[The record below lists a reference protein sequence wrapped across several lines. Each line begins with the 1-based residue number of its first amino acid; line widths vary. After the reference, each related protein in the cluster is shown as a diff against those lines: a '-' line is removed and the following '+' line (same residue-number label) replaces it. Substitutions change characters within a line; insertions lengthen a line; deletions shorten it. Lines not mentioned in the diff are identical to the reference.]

1 MSPLSLVVA
10 VVGALSFV
18 PMPAG
23 AVTPPAPASPTV
35 EITDVATQ
43 DHPRLELTV
52 AVTGLVD
59 VETISDG
66 LVVTED
72 GSPIE
77 VTSVTPATSAGMQVI
92 LLIDGSGS
100 MSGPPIEAARAA
112 AHGFVDGLPP
122 EVEIGVIGFGTLP
135 ERLQRPTLDRAAVHA
150 AIDELEAEGETALYD
165 SVRFAVRH
173 FSADTSVRRL
183 VLLSDG
189 GDTVSLTTLDDAVL
203 ATQDV
208 DVDVIELVTNES
220 NRANLDGLATDDVV
234 RSVSDPTLLSALY
247 GEVAETLA
255 RQLVVTARSEA
266 SGPTRLGVSIETPVG
281 AASAQT
287 RVRLPDATVPS
298 TRAPTPS
305 SVAVTVGPSGSVP
318 EAAAT
323 PALSETKSSSALPWA
338 GATLVV
344 GSLGLLILT
353 LRSGPSRAEVVSARL
368 QAATLVTSVPVDRRT
383 WRDSVAGALERRGRL
398 EQIESALRQAGMST
412 TPAELVA
419 TTVVGSIAS
428 GVVIGYL
435 LHPVVGLLAAVLV
448 PLVARA
454 VVNRKIA
461 KRRQQFVDQLP
472 DVLQLIQSMLTS
484 GFGLLQAL
492 KATSE
497 QVAEPARSC
506 FAQAMFAARSGRD
519 ITHALRD
526 VADEMQSSDF
536 DWVVTAI
543 EINREIGGDLSTILA
558 SVADG
563 VRERQRLRGQVRALT
578 AEGRLSAWVMLAL
591 PPGVLAFS
599 AMSNPEY
606 VGRLFRG
613 AGLVLLALAIA
624 LMAIG
629 YFWMRRM
636 INKVMG

>member
-1 MSPLSLVVA
+1 MSPLSFAVAMVGVVSLA
-10 VVGALSFV
+10 PMDVGASPV
-18 PMPAG
+18 A
-23 AVTPPAPASPTV
+23 TPISV
-35 EITDVATQ
+35 EITDVGFD
-43 DHPRLELTV
+43 DHPTIDLTI

-59 VETISDG
+59 LSAVADG
-66 LVVTED
+66 LAVTED
-72 GSPIE
+72 GAPIE
-77 VTSVTPATSAGMQVI
+77 VLSVAPATSAGMQVI

-100 MSGPPIEAARAA
+100 MSGAPIDAARTA
-112 AHGFVDGLPP
+112 AHGFVDGLPA
-122 EVEIGVIGFGTLP
+122 EVEVGVIGFGTLP
-135 ERLQRPTLDRAAVHA
+135 ERLQRPTLDRSDVHE
-150 AIDELEAEGETALYD
+150 AIDRLGADGETALYD
-165 SVRFAVRH
+165 SVRYAVRH
-173 FSADTSVRRL
+173 FSDDAVVRRL

-189 GDTVSLTTLDDAVL
+189 GDTVSLTTLDDAVR

-208 DVDVIELVTNES
+208 TVDVIELVTNES

-234 RSVSDPTLLSALY
+234 RSVTDPALLSSLY
-247 GEVAETLA
+247 GEVAESFA
-255 RQLVVTARSEA
+255 QQLVVTAASES
-266 SGPTRLGVSIETPVG
+266 SGPTRIGVSVETPAGAVG
-281 AASAQT
+281 SAT
-287 RVRLPDATVPS
+287 RVRLPAATVP
-298 TRAPTPS
+298 TTAVAAPTTVQAPS
-305 SVAVTVGPSGSVP
+305 TD
-318 EAAAT
+318 AADDPVIA
-323 PALSETKSSSALPWA
+323 SSSTGSDSTTRRLV
-338 GATLVV
+338 GAVLVV
-344 GSLGLLILT
+344 AAVALLIVS
-353 LRSGPSRAEVVSARL
+353 LRSGPSKAELVSARL
-368 QAATLVTSVPVDRRT
+368 QATPSTTDRTPSQST
-383 WRDSVAGALERRGRL
+383 WRDSVAGALERRNRL
-398 EQIESALRQAGMST
+398 DQLESALRRAGMTT
-412 TPAELVA
+412 TPAELVV
-419 TTVVGSIAS
+419 TTVAAMVGVAL
-428 GVVIGYL
+428 VVGLL
-435 LHPVVGLLAAVLV
+435 LHPVVGLLAAALV

-454 VVNRKIA
+454 VVNRRIA
-461 KRRQQFVDQLP
+461 KRRAQFVEQLP

-519 ITHALRD
+519 ISDALRD

-606 VGRLFRG
+606 VGQLFRG
-613 AGLVLLALAIA
+613 AGLVLLVVAVT

-636 INKVMG
+636 INKVMA

>member
-1 MSPLSLVVA
+1 MSALSFAVA
-10 VVGALSFV
+10 VVGMLSI
-18 PMPAG
+18 
-23 AVTPPAPASPTV
+23 APATVPSPPVAGPVAV
-35 EITDVATQ
+35 EITDITHD
-43 DHPRLELTV
+43 DHPSIDLTV

-59 VETISDG
+59 LETVTDG

-72 GSPIE
+72 GEPID
-77 VTSVTPATSAGMQVI
+77 VVSVTPATSAGMQVI

-100 MSGPPIEAARAA
+100 MSGAPIEAARTA

-122 EVEIGVIGFGTLP
+122 EVEVGVIGFGSLP
-135 ERLQRPTLDRAAVHA
+135 ERLQRPTLDRSSVHA
-150 AIDELEAEGETALYD
+150 AIDQLDAEGETALYD
-165 SVRFAVRH
+165 SVRYAVRH
-173 FSADTSVRRL
+173 FSDDAAVRRL

-189 GDTVSLTTLDDAVL
+189 GDTVSLTTLDDAVR

-208 DVDVIELVTNES
+208 TVDVIELITNES

-234 RSVSDPTLLSALY
+234 RSVSDPALLTSLY
-247 GEVAETLA
+247 DEVADSFA
-255 RQLVVTARSEA
+255 RQLVVIATSEA
-266 SGPTRLGVSIETPVG
+266 SGPTRVGVSIETPAG
-281 AASAQT
+281 AVASER
-287 RVRLPDATVPS
+287 RVRLPATTVPTTQPPS
-298 TRAPTPS
+298 PS
-305 SVAVTVGPSGSVP
+305 STPVAASPSGSEP
-318 EAAAT
+318 AASAVSE
-323 PALSETKSSSALPWA
+323 PADRDDSGAVRFIGAALVMA
-338 GATLVV
+338 A
-344 GSLGLLILT
+344 LGLLILT
-353 LRSGPSRAEVVSARL
+353 LRSGPTRSEVVSARL
-368 QAATLVTSVPVDRRT
+368 QASTIMSTDPAPRST
-383 WRDSVAGALERRGRL
+383 WRDSVSGVLERRGRL
-398 EQIESALRQAGMST
+398 EQIESALRRAGMATS
-412 TPAELVA
+412 PAELVA
-419 TTVVGSIAS
+419 TTALAAVAVAAVVGF
-428 GVVIGYL
+428 L

-461 KRRQQFVDQLP
+461 KRRKQFVDQLP

-519 ITHALRD
+519 IAEALRD

-606 VGRLFRG
+606 VGQLFRG
-613 AGLVLLALAIA
+613 AGLVLLMVAIT

-636 INKVMG
+636 INKVMA

>member
-1 MSPLSLVVA
+1 MSRLAVA
-10 VVGALSFV
+10 VGVFGALSIV
-18 PMPAG
+18 PG
-23 AVTPPAPASPTV
+23 VVSASPVVGPVTV
-35 EITDVATQ
+35 EITDVAVE
-43 DHPRLELTV
+43 DHPVLDLTV

-59 VETISDG
+59 PETVADG

-72 GSPIE
+72 GRPVE
-77 VTSVTPATSAGMQVI
+77 VVSITPATTAGMQVI

-100 MSGPPIEAARAA
+100 MSGVPIEAARSA

-122 EVEIGVIGFGTLP
+122 EVEVGVIGFGSLP
-135 ERLQRPTLDRAAVHA
+135 ELLQRPTLDRTAVNE
-150 AIDELEAEGETALYD
+150 AIDRLAADGETALYD
-165 SVRFAVRH
+165 SVRYAVRH
-173 FSADTSVRRL
+173 FSDDAAARRL

-189 GDTVSLTTLDDAVL
+189 GDTVSMTTLDDAVR

-208 DVDVIELVTNES
+208 TVDVIELVTNES
-220 NRANLDGLATDDVV
+220 NRASLDGLATDDVV
-234 RSVSDPTLLSALY
+234 RSVSDPALLSALY
-247 GEVAETLA
+247 GEVAESFA
-255 RQLVVTARSEA
+255 RQLVVRVRSV
-266 SGPTRLGVSIETPVG
+266 SDGPTRIGVRIDTPTGSVESEVRMRLPVSTAPSSPAPESTTTSPASAADPSVTVPVMTTAAPPSESGAQRIIG
-281 AASAQT
+281 AA
-287 RVRLPDATVPS
+287 
-298 TRAPTPS
+298 
-305 SVAVTVGPSGSVP
+305 
-318 EAAAT
+318 
-323 PALSETKSSSALPWA
+323 
-338 GATLVV
+338 LVV
-344 GSLGLLILT
+344 AALALLIVS
-353 LRSGPSRAEVVSARL
+353 LRSGPTKAELVSSRL
-368 QAATLVTSVPVDRRT
+368 QASTVPLAATPDRST
-383 WRDSVAGALERRGRL
+383 WRDSVAGMLERRDRL
-398 EQIESALRQAGMST
+398 AQIESALRRAGMTT

-419 TTVVGSIAS
+419 TTAVAMVAA
-428 GVVIGYL
+428 L
-435 LHPVVGLLAAVLV
+435 LVVGLLLHPALGLLVAAAVPLLV
-448 PLVARA
+448 RA
-454 VVNRKIA
+454 HVNRRIA
-461 KRRQQFVDQLP
+461 KRREQFVEQLP

-519 ITHALRD
+519 IAEALRD

-578 AEGRLSAWVMLAL
+578 AEGRLSAWIMLAL

-606 VGRLFRG
+606 VGQLFRG
-613 AGLVLLALAIA
+613 AGLVLLTVAVA

-636 INKVMG
+636 INKVMA